1 MGIFSGRPPDNRC
14 FSAFS
19 EVMGPV
25 TELAG
30 TKVFSIALVGA
41 GNIGSRHLQGL
52 ARSRFKAAIHVVEP
66 DVEARSRAAARVRE
80 VNPAGNLVF
89 HYHAGLADLPRH
101 LDLVLL
107 TTGAGP
113 RRALTEALLAAH
125 EIGAIVFEKF
135 LFQSIDDHLRIGEAL
150 AARGIKAWVNT
161 PRRYWPPY
169 RLLAEELHGSGPLT
183 MIVAHDPRHGLATN
197 AIHLVDL
204 LAFLAGP
211 ERAYRLSGREL
222 RIDREASRHAG
233 TIEFSGNLFGYS
245 DRGDALIVR
254 PGSDA
259 AAQGRI
265 EIIVDGTYFVIE
277 EGQGRMFRCKAGQPG
292 ASGEAPFAPVF
303 QSQLSNHIAE
313 DILLRG
319 SCLLPDYATSSNL
332 HIECL
337 RAFLEAMGLPR
348 DDIHA
353 ACPVT

>member
-1 MGIFSGRPPDNRC
+1 MGIVSGRFRDSRL
-14 FSAFS
+14 FSTFS
-19 EVMGPV
+19 EATGYIAEPAA
-25 TELAG
+25 TG
-30 TKVFSIALVGA
+30 VFAIALVGA

-52 ARSRFKAAIHVVEP
+52 ARSRFKATIHVVEP
-66 DVEARSRAAARVRE
+66 DAEARSRAAARVLE
-80 VNPAGNLVF
+80 VAPAETLAF
-89 HYHAGLADLPRH
+89 HYHANLADLPRH

-135 LFQSIDDHLRIGEAL
+135 LFQSIEDHLRVGEAL
-150 AARGIKAWVNT
+150 ATRGIKAWVNT

-169 RLLAEELHGSGPLT
+169 RQLAEELQDSGPLT

-222 RIDREASRHAG
+222 QIDREASRHAG

-245 DRGDALIVR
+245 DRGDALVVR

-259 AAQGRI
+259 AAQGQI

-277 EGQGRMFRCKAGQPG
+277 EGQGRMLRCKAGQPG
-292 ASGEAPFAPVF
+292 ASGEVPFVPVF
-303 QSQLSNHIAE
+303 QSQLSNDIAE

-319 SCLLPDYATSSNL
+319 SCLLPDYATSSSL

-337 RAFLEAMGLPR
+337 RAFLEAMGMPR